1 MSFDDPPNDDAP
13 PPRVKWYRSWP
24 RLQILLIGGI
34 ALGGIACMC
43 VVFVLVAAWRR

>member
-1 MSFDDPPNDDAP
+1 MSADEPAADDASA
-13 PPRVKWYRSWP
+13 PRVKWYRSWP

-43 VVFVLVAAWRR
+43 VAFVLVAAWRR